1 MRWKGMPPVISRLF
15 RPDPQERAVQHLYV
29 RLVERSR
36 EPEFYLNCGVPDT
49 FDGRFDMLVL
59 HVFMILDRLA
69 GQGEREDALVQ
80 ALIDRLFADMDVT
93 LREMGVGDLS
103 VGKKVK
109 RMAEAFYGRSRAYH
123 EGLASADDDALADAL
138 RRNLY
143 RTADGTPSQVAA
155 MAEYIRRECA
165 RLAEQ
170 PVDALLAEDGLRFG
184 PAPH

>member
-59 HVFMILDRLA
+59 HIFMILDRLA

-109 RMAEAFYGRSRAYH
+109 RMAEAFYGRSRAYR